1 MKKFSQ
7 LPIHGV
13 ISVKIH
19 IHPLTIALLVISC
32 FTGDIRFII
41 TAYAVMTGH
50 ELSHLLASKCI
61 GLNAESFTFMPFGV
75 NLRLKNKIVHT
86 FSDEIILYAAGPFFN
101 GVFAVISIIFDWDM
115 LYRMNTALFIM
126 NILPI
131 VPLDGGMILFRIL
144 ANQWG
149 NIAARRVLNAVSF
162 ILALFFASVALFMA
176 LRGEMNLSMII
187 MSLFLLGNIITTKEK
202 YNADFI
208 AAMSGAKKKTNNVR
222 VVLIE
227 DENDTLPAVK
237 AISPMY
243 TVIGAVKNND
253 DKIER
258 LMTENE
264 IMEGFSLIE
273 K

>member
-1 MKKFSQ
+1 M
-7 LPIHGV
+7 
-13 ISVKIH
+13 KIH

-32 FTGDIRFII
+32 FTGDIKLII

-50 ELSHLLASKCI
+50 ELSHLIASKCI
-61 GLNAESFTFMPFGV
+61 GLKSESLTFMPFGV

-101 GVFAVISIIFDWDM
+101 GVFAVVSIILHFDM

-144 ANQWG
+144 AHQWG
-149 NIAARRVLNAVSF
+149 NIAARRVLNCVSF
-162 ILALFFASVALFMA
+162 VTAMIFVSAAVFTAVK
-176 LRGEMNLSMII
+176 GEMNLSMII

-222 VVLIE
+222 VIMLE
-227 DENDTLPAVK
+227 DEQDTLPAVK

-243 TVIGAVKNND
+243 TVIGAVKSKD

-264 IMEGFSLIE
+264 IMEGFSLLE